1 MDITALIMDD
11 EPHVPDEICL
21 HCSKRAYFDLQN
33 GICLGCWIEIVL
45 EMERAMALSKR
56 REAGEVV
63 DGRVGHNRLGRWKY
77 VGGKKKNGFKPEF
90 LPDD

>member
-45 EMERAMALSKR
+45 E
-56 REAGEVV
+56 
-63 DGRVGHNRLGRWKY
+63 
-77 VGGKKKNGFKPEF
+77 
-90 LPDD
+90 